1 MKRDKTDL
9 RASESRSNEPEK
21 EEKLWAE
28 EVDPEQN
35 QDYPNIAEQRY
46 IHKDSIET
54 TRMF

>member
-46 IHKDSIET
+46 IQKDSIET